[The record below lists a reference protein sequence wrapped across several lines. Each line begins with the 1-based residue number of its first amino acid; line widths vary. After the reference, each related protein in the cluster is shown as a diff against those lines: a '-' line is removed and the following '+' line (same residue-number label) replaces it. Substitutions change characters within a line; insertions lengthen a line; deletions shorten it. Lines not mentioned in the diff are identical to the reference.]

1 MAAVEANYQGD
12 RAVGAQLELRTC
24 TTLDDFRQCVELQ
37 KAVWGYAEE
46 DLLPVR
52 LFVTGSKIGG
62 QVFGAFE
69 SSGLLVAFCLALP
82 GVRNGKSYLHSHI
95 LGVLPQYR
103 DQHVGRRLKLM
114 QRQDALK
121 RGIVLIEW
129 TFDPLEL
136 KNAFFNIERL
146 GAIMRRYV
154 PNQYGVSSSPLHVG
168 LPTDR
173 LVAEWWLDR
182 ERRPPDPSAS
192 VRLPV
197 PAAIG
202 EIKKRDRAQAL
213 EIQTHLREQCLERF
227 REGWIVTGFDSGFE
241 RCETESAYLL
251 EKCEGPIL

>member
-1 MAAVEANYQGD
+1 MAAVETT
-12 RAVGAQLELRTC
+12 VTPQLELRAC

-37 KAVWGYAEE
+37 RTVWGYADE

-62 QVFGAFE
+62 QVFGAFDG
-69 SSGLLVAFCLALP
+69 SNRLAAFCLAVP
-82 GVRNGKSYLHSHI
+82 GIRNGKSYLHSHI

-114 QRQDALK
+114 QREDALT

-154 PNQYGVSSSPLHVG
+154 PSQYGVSSATLHAG

-182 ERRPPDPSAS
+182 ERRPPGPSA
-192 VRLPV
+192 VRLAV

-202 EIKKRDRAQAL
+202 EMKKRDREQAL
-213 EIQTHLREQCLERF
+213 EIQTRLREEFQDRF
-227 REGWIVTGFDSGFE
+227 REGWIITGFE
-241 RCETESAYLL
+241 RGETESAYLL
-251 EKCEGPIL
+251 EKREGPKL

>member
-1 MAAVEANYQGD
+1 MAAVEA
-12 RAVGAQLELRTC
+12 AVTPQLELRAC

-37 KAVWGYAEE
+37 RMVWGYADE

-52 LFVTGSKIGG
+52 LFVTGGKIGG

-69 SSGLLVAFCLALP
+69 SAGRMAAFCFAVP
-82 GVRNGKSYLHSHI
+82 GLRNGKAYLHSHI

-114 QRQDALK
+114 QREDALQ
-121 RGIVLIEW
+121 RGIRLIEW

-154 PNQYGVSSSPLHVG
+154 PSQYGVSSSSLHAG

-173 LVAEWWLDR
+173 FVAEWWLDC
-182 ERRPPDPSAS
+182 ERHPPNPSAV

-197 PAAIG
+197 PTSIG

-213 EIQTHLREQCLERF
+213 EIQTRLREQCTERF
-227 REGWIVTGFDSGFE
+227 REGWIITGFE
-241 RCETESAYLL
+241 RGETESAYLL
-251 EKCEGPIL
+251 EKREGPTL